1 MPPTANYR
9 RMRHLSSQLEQHMTS
24 AGYEL
29 YDTPIIQPTD
39 LFLTRAG
46 DQIVKRLFTFERDG
60 KSFALRP
67 EFTASA
73 AYSYAQLFPDRPE
86 VVRWQFDGFVFI
98 DFPSGAQQRRTI
110 GAELFGLNSASADA
124 EVIGMAATGLNM
136 IGLKNWRIDIG
147 HVGLLRALLNRFHL
161 DTRTQRFILHH
172 LAALGNPAQGKGFV
186 MEQLDR
192 LLQAPAE
199 IDLSAPT
206 PADVERTLDA
216 VLESGHFGV
225 TMGGRDRSDIA
236 RRLIQKRQRFTER
249 HQVSAALDLLE
260 HVGSVRAAPDQ
271 AVAELSRLVGTDSA
285 AQPILARWRDVISE
299 LQKAGIAPEQLSIRP
314 ALARDWEYYTGIV
327 FELKA
332 ADDRHLG
339 GGGRYDELVRLVG
352 GSHDTPAVGFV
363 YYADALMEALS

>member
-1 MPPTANYR
+1 
-9 RMRHLSSQLEQHMTS
+9 MRQLSSQLEQHMTS

-73 AYSYAQLFPDRPE
+73 AYSYAQLYPDQPE

-110 GAELFGLNSASADA
+110 GAELFGLNDASADA
-124 EVIGMAATGLNM
+124 EIIGLAVTGLDAV
-136 IGLKNWRIDIG
+136 GLKAWHIDIG
-147 HVGLLRALLNRFHL
+147 HVGLLRALLNHFNL
-161 DTRTQRFILHH
+161 DSRTQRFILHH
-172 LAALGNPAQGKGFV
+172 LAALSNPAQGKGYV

-192 LLQAPAE
+192 LLQTPAE
-199 IDLSAPT
+199 MIDLGAPT
-206 PADVERTLDA
+206 PADVQRTLDA

-236 RRLIQKRQRFTER
+236 RRLIQKRQRFAER

-260 HVGSVRAAPDQ
+260 HVGSVRSAPSAAF
-271 AVAELSRLVGTDSA
+271 AELVRLGGSDPTASR
-285 AQPILARWRDVISE
+285 ILARWQDVIGE
-299 LQKAGIAPEQLSIRP
+299 LQKSGVAPERIAICP

-327 FELKA
+327 FELRA
-332 ADDRHLG
+332 GDDRHLG

-352 GSHDTPAVGFV
+352 GRHDTPAVGFV
-363 YYADALMEALS
+363 YYADALMEALA

>member
-1 MPPTANYR
+1 
-9 RMRHLSSQLEQHMTS
+9 MRQLSNQLEAHMTA

-60 KSFALRP
+60 RSFALRP

-73 AYSYAQLFPDRPE
+73 AYSYAQLYPDQPE

-110 GAELFGLNSASADA
+110 GAELFGLSGAGADA
-124 EVIGMAATGLNM
+124 EIIGLAVTGLDAV
-136 IGLKNWRIDIG
+136 GLKAWHIDIG
-147 HVGLLRALLNRFHL
+147 HVGLLRALLKRFNL
-161 DTRTQRFILHH
+161 DSRTQRFILHH
-172 LAALGNPAQGKGFV
+172 LAALSNPAQGKSYV

-192 LLQAPAE
+192 LLQPPIE
-199 IDLSAPT
+199 IDLSTPT
-206 PADVERTLDA
+206 PADVQSTLDA

-236 RRLIQKRQRFTER
+236 RRLVQKRQRFAER

-260 HVGSVRAAPDQ
+260 RVGSVRSMPSAAF
-271 AVAELSRLVGTDSA
+271 AELVQLAGDDPTVSR
-285 AQPILARWRDVISE
+285 ILARWQDVIDE
-299 LQKAGIAPEQLSIRP
+299 LQRGGVAPERIAICP

-327 FELKA
+327 FELRA
-332 ADDRHLG
+332 GDDRHLG

-352 GSHDTPAVGFV
+352 GRRDTPAVGFV
-363 YYADALMEALS
+363 YYADALMEALA